1 MPPAEA
7 ASIVNPMRHPRI
19 IAPFP
24 VSRRLL
30 LIVWPFLAIVV
41 LLVLLGI
48 GSVDIMSSVRAYV
61 GGESLWSKA
70 QKNAAFYLHNYA
82 RTRSPDDYRRFTEAI
97 AVPLGDRVARE
108 ELEKPAA
115 DLSIARQGFAAGKN
129 HADDIPGMIRLFR
142 VFRRVSYI
150 DQAIAIWAEADR
162 NITELVAAAGELHQL
177 IDAGAD
183 PAQLRPVLARIDDI
197 NANLTPLE
205 DAFSSTLGHASR
217 VAQWV
222 LAVVTLFAA
231 ISLVLL
237 GILLSRRMLRESEA
251 FENALQF
258 SQERFALA
266 VIGSN
271 DGLWD
276 WNVVTGEMYLSPR
289 AKELA
294 GYVDD
299 DVENT
304 PAAFLALLHPD
315 DRHGAVEA
323 IRAHLRE
330 DRAYDLEFRCLAK
343 SGEYRWFRARGRSVR
358 NAQGRAERMAGSV
371 SDITDRKL
379 AEAQLFGEKERAQVT
394 LESIGD
400 AVITTDVQGLIDY
413 LNPVAEMLTG
423 WRTGEARGQSLQ
435 VVCQTLDESTR
446 KALPNPV
453 EVVLREGSSIKVPA
467 NVLLLRRDGTEIA
480 INESAAPIRDRAGAI
495 AGVVLVL
502 HDVRREREYAT
513 QLSYQASHDALTGL
527 INRREFEHRLSLA
540 LASAR
545 ELGRHHAMM
554 YLDLD
559 QFKVVNDTSGHAAG
573 DELMRQISMLLQE
586 QLREG
591 DTLARLG
598 GDEFGVLLENCPAE
612 HAVRIAD
619 ELRQTVT
626 DFHFVWHTRSF
637 TIGVSIGLVNITD
650 GAMTL
655 ADVLSAGDAA
665 CYVAKEKGRNRVQ
678 VYHAKDSELAVRHG
692 EMEWVARIRG
702 ALDADR
708 FCLYSQEIVA
718 VNDPDRPAVLFEL
731 LVRMLDER
739 GQLVPPMAFIPAAER
754 YSLMPAVDRWVI
766 HTAFTTIASV
776 QVQTGLP
783 ATYMINLS
791 GASIGDERFLDFIR
805 DELSRTGIAGSRICF
820 EITETTAIANLGK
833 AAHFMAEL
841 RALGCRFSLDDFGA
855 GMSSFGYLKHLPVD
869 FLKID
874 GSFVTDMLSDPIDSA
889 MVEAIN
895 RIGHVMGKQTIAE
908 FVETD
913 LILASLR
920 RIGVDYAQ
928 GFGIARP
935 EPFLASNPQRRA
947 SAASG

>member
-1 MPPAEA
+1 
-7 ASIVNPMRHPRI
+7 MRHPRI
-19 IAPFP
+19 INRFP
-24 VSRRLL
+24 ISRRLL

-41 LLVLLGI
+41 MLVLLGI
-48 GSVDIMSSVRAYV
+48 GSVDILSSVRAYV

-70 QKNAAFYLHNYA
+70 QKDATFYLHNYA
-82 RTRSPDDYRRFTEAI
+82 RTRSPEAYQRFREAI
-97 AVPLGDRVARE
+97 AVPLGDRAARE
-108 ELEKPAA
+108 ELEKPVP
-115 DLSIARQGFAAGKN
+115 DLAVARQGLAAGRN

-142 VFRRVSYI
+142 VFRNVSYM
-150 DQAIAIWAEADR
+150 DRAIAIWAEADR
-162 NITELVAAAGELHQL
+162 KIAELVAAAGELRLL
-177 IDAGAD
+177 IEANAES
-183 PAQLRPVLARIDDI
+183 AQLRPVLDRIDGI
-197 NANLTPLE
+197 NRDLTPLE
-205 DAFSSTLGHASR
+205 DAFSYTLGQASR
-217 VAQWV
+217 VAQV
-222 LAVVTLFAA
+222 MLVIVTLSAA
-231 ISLVLL
+231 ISLALL
-237 GILLSRRMLRESEA
+237 GVMLSRRMLRESEA
-251 FENALQF
+251 FENALQL
-258 SQERFALA
+258 SEERFALA

-276 WNVVTGEMYLSPR
+276 WNVNTGEMYLSPR
-289 AKELA
+289 SKELA
-294 GYVDD
+294 GYADNE
-299 DVENT
+299 VENT

-315 DRHGAVEA
+315 DRAGAVEA
-323 IRAHLRE
+323 LRAHLR
-330 DRAYDLEFRCLAK
+330 DDSTYDLEFRCLAK
-343 SGEYRWFRARGRSVR
+343 SGQYRWFRARGRSVR
-358 NAQGRAERMAGSV
+358 NAKGWAERMAGSV
-371 SDITDRKL
+371 SDVTDRKL
-379 AEAQLFGEKERAQVT
+379 AEAQLFAEKERAQVT

-400 AVITTDVQGLIDY
+400 AVITTDVNGLIDY
-413 LNPVAEMLTG
+413 LNPVAEALTG
-423 WRTGEARGQSLQ
+423 WRAFEARGQSLH
-435 VVCQTLDESTR
+435 VVCETLDETTR
-446 KALPNPV
+446 KRLANPV
-453 EVVLREGSSIKVPA
+453 EVVLRAGSSIKVPA

-495 AGVVLVL
+495 VGVVLVL

-540 LASAR
+540 LTSAR
-545 ELGRHHAMM
+545 EQGRHHAMM

-559 QFKVVNDTSGHAAG
+559 QFKLVNDTSGHAAG

-586 QLREG
+586 RLREG

-598 GDEFGVLLENCPAE
+598 GDEFGVLLENCAPE
-612 HAVRIAD
+612 HATRIAD

-626 DFHFVWHTRSF
+626 DFHFVWHARTF
-637 TIGVSIGLVNITD
+637 TIGVSIGLVSIAD

-665 CYVAKEKGRNRVQ
+665 CYMAKEKGRNRVQ

-692 EMEWVARIRG
+692 EMEWVARIHG
-702 ALDADR
+702 ALDSGR

-718 VNDPDRPAVLFEL
+718 VNDPDRPSALFEL
-731 LVRMLDER
+731 LVRMVDER

-766 HTAFTTIASV
+766 RTAFTTIASV
-776 QVQTGLP
+776 QARTDP
-783 ATYMINLS
+783 ATIYMINLS

-805 DELSRTGIAGSRICF
+805 DEFASSGIAGASVCF
-820 EITETTAIANLGK
+820 EITETAAIANLGK
-833 AAHFMAEL
+833 AAHFIAEL

-874 GSFVTDMLSDPIDSA
+874 GSFVADMLSDPIDSA

-908 FVETD
+908 FVESD
-913 LILASLR
+913 LILAGLR

-935 EPFLASNPQRRA
+935 EPFLAGDRQRRA
-947 SAASG
+947 SAGSK

>member
-1 MPPAEA
+1 MLD
-7 ASIVNPMRHPRI
+7 RLRL
-19 IAPFP
+19 
-24 VSRRLL
+24 SRRLI
-30 LIVWPFLAIVV
+30 LIVWPFLAIVL
-41 LLVLLGI
+41 LLVLLAV
-48 GSVDIMSSVRAYV
+48 GSVDILSSVRAYV

-70 QKNAAFYLHNYA
+70 QKDAVNYLNSYA
-82 RTRSPDDYRRFTEAI
+82 RTRAPEDYRRFEEAI
-97 AVPLGDRVARE
+97 AVPLGDRIARE
-108 ELEKPAA
+108 ELEKAEPDLDAA
-115 DLSIARQGFAAGKN
+115 RRGFVVGRN
-129 HADDIPGMIRLFR
+129 HLNDIDGMIRLFR
-142 VFRRVSYI
+142 GFRNVSYI
-150 DQAIAIWAEADR
+150 DRAIVVWAKADAD
-162 NITELVAAAGELHQL
+162 ITELVAAAGELNR
-177 IDAGAD
+177 IIESGTDD
-183 PAQLRPVLARIDDI
+183 PARLHAVLLRIDEL
-197 NANLTPLE
+197 NATLTPLE
-205 DAFSSTLGHASR
+205 DAFSYTLGQASR
-217 VAQWV
+217 LAQSV
-222 LAVVTLFAA
+222 LIVVTLLAA
-231 ISLVLL
+231 GSLVLL
-237 GILLSRRMLRESEA
+237 GTVLSRRMLRESDTFEA
-251 FENALQF
+251 ALRF
-258 SQERFALA
+258 SEERFALA

-276 WNVVTGEMYLSPR
+276 WNVRTGEMYLSPR

-294 GYVDD
+294 GYTDH
-299 DVENT
+299 ELQNT
-304 PAAFLALLHPD
+304 PDAFLALLHPD
-315 DRHGAVEA
+315 DRAHAVDA
-323 IRAHLRE
+323 IRAHLR
-330 DRAYDLEFRCLAK
+330 DDTAYDLEFRALTK
-343 SGEYRWFRARGRSVR
+343 GGEYRWFRARGRSVR
-358 NAQGRAERMAGSV
+358 NAQGWAVRMAGSV

-379 AEAQLFGEKERAQVT
+379 ADAQLYAEKERAQVT

-400 AVITTDVQGLIDY
+400 AVITTDVRGLIDY
-413 LNPVAEMLTG
+413 MNPVAEALSG
-423 WRTGEARGQSLQ
+423 WRSAEARGTALQ
-435 VVCQTLDESTR
+435 IVCRTLDEATR
-446 KALPNPV
+446 SALPSPV
-453 EVVLREGSSIKVPA
+453 EAVLQEGSSTKVAA

-495 AGVVLVL
+495 TGVVLVL

-545 ELGRHHAMM
+545 ELGRQHAMM

-559 QFKVVNDTSGHAAG
+559 QFKLVNDTSGHAAG

-586 QLREG
+586 RLREG

-598 GDEFGVLLENCPAE
+598 GDEFGVLLENCSPE
-612 HAVRIAD
+612 HAARIAD

-626 DFHFVWHTRSF
+626 DFHFVWHTRTF
-637 TIGVSIGLVNITD
+637 TIGVSIGLVAIPD

-678 VYHAKDSELAVRHG
+678 LYHPKDSELAMRHG
-692 EMEWVARIRG
+692 EMEWVARIHG
-702 ALDADR
+702 ALDTDR

-718 VNDPDRPAVLFEL
+718 VDDPQRPAQMFEL
-731 LVRMLDER
+731 LVRMVDEH
-739 GQLVPPMAFIPAAER
+739 GELVPPMAFIPAAER

-766 HTAFTTIASV
+766 RTAFSTIAGMQS
-776 QVQTGLP
+776 P
-783 ATYMINLS
+783 RNAARMYMINLS

-805 DELSRTGIAGSRICF
+805 EEFDNAGIAGAAVCL

-833 AAHFMAEL
+833 AVHFISEL

-874 GSFVTDMLSDPIDSA
+874 GSFVTDMLIDPIDSA

-895 RIGHVMGKQTIAE
+895 RIGHVMGKRTIAE
-908 FVETD
+908 FVEND

-928 GFGIARP
+928 GYGIARP
-935 EPFLASNPQRRA
+935 QAFRAVGARRRVG
-947 SAASG
+947 AA

>member
-1 MPPAEA
+1 
-7 ASIVNPMRHPRI
+7 MRYPRI
-19 IAPFP
+19 TARFR
-24 VSRRLL
+24 VSHRLL
-30 LIVWPFLAIVV
+30 LIIWPFLAIVA
-41 LLVLLGI
+41 LLVLLGV
-48 GSVDIMSSVRAYV
+48 GSVDILSSVRAYV

-70 QKNAAFYLHNYA
+70 QKDAVYYLNNYA
-82 RTRSPDDYRRFTEAI
+82 RTRSPDDYRRFTETI
-97 AVPLGDRVARE
+97 VVPLGDRVARE
-108 ELEKPAA
+108 ELEKAA
-115 DLSIARQGFAAGKN
+115 PDFDAVRQGFVAGRN

-142 VFRRVSYI
+142 GFRNISYI
-150 DQAIAIWAEADR
+150 DKVIAIWAEADR
-162 NITELVAAAGELHQL
+162 NITELVAAAGELHRL
-177 IDAGAD
+177 IGVDADA
-183 PAQLRPVLARIDDI
+183 AQLRPALERIDEI

-205 DAFSSTLGHASR
+205 DAFSYTLGQASR
-217 VAQWV
+217 VAQMV
-222 LAVVTLFAA
+222 LVAVTLVAA
-231 ISLVLL
+231 VGLVLL
-237 GILLSRRMLRESEA
+237 GIALSRRMLRESDA
-251 FENALQF
+251 FESALQF
-258 SQERFALA
+258 SEERFALA

-276 WNVVTGEMYLSPR
+276 WNVQTGEMYLSPR
-289 AKELA
+289 TKELA
-294 GYVDD
+294 GYADD
-299 DVENT
+299 EIQNT
-304 PAAFLALLHPD
+304 PGAFLDLLHPE
-315 DRHGAVEA
+315 DRPGAEDA
-323 IRAHLRE
+323 IRAHLRD
-330 DRAYDLEFRCLAK
+330 DRAYDMEFRCLAK
-343 SGEYRWFRARGRSVR
+343 SGEYRWLRARGRSVR
-358 NAQGRAERMAGSV
+358 NAQGWAVRMAGSV
-371 SDITDRKL
+371 TDITERKL
-379 AEAQLFGEKERAQVT
+379 ADAQLYAEKERAQVT

-400 AVITTDVQGLIDY
+400 AVITTDVGGLIDY
-413 LNPVAEMLTG
+413 LNPVAEALTG
-423 WRTGEARGQSLQ
+423 WRTTEALGQSLQ
-435 VVCQTLDESTR
+435 IVCRTLDETTR
-446 KALPNPV
+446 KPLSNPV
-453 EVVLREGSSIKVPA
+453 DVVLREGASIKVAA

-480 INESAAPIRDRAGAI
+480 INESAAPIRNRAGAI

-527 INRREFEHRLSLA
+527 INRREFEHRLGRA

-545 ELGRHHAMM
+545 ESGRQHAMM

-559 QFKVVNDTSGHAAG
+559 QFKLVNDTSGHAAG
-573 DELMRQISMLLQE
+573 DELMRQVSMLLQE
-586 QLREG
+586 RLREG

-612 HAVRIAD
+612 HAARIAD

-626 DFHFVWHTRSF
+626 EFHFVWHARSF
-637 TIGVSIGLVNITD
+637 TIGVSIGLVNIAD

-655 ADVLSAGDAA
+655 ADVLSAGDSA

-692 EMEWVARIRG
+692 EMEWVARIHG
-702 ALDADR
+702 ALEADR

-718 VNDPDRPAVLFEL
+718 VNNPDHPAVLFEL
-731 LVRMLDER
+731 LVRMVDER

-754 YSLMPAVDRWVI
+754 YSLMPAIDRWVI
-766 HTAFTTIASV
+766 HTAFSTIASTRAR
-776 QVQTGLP
+776 TGAP

-805 DELSRTGIAGSRICF
+805 DEFQRTGIAVNNVCF

-833 AAHFMAEL
+833 AARFFAEL
-841 RALGCRFSLDDFGA
+841 RGLGCRFSLDDFGA

-874 GSFVTDMLSDPIDSA
+874 GSFVTDMLVDPIDSA

-935 EPFLASNPQRRA
+935 LPFVADDGRRRL
-947 SAASG
+947 SAGSG

>member
-1 MPPAEA
+1 M
-7 ASIVNPMRHPRI
+7 
-19 IAPFP
+19 

-48 GSVDIMSSVRAYV
+48 GSVDILSSVRAYV
-61 GGESLWSKA
+61 SGESLWSKA
-70 QKNAAFYLHNYA
+70 QKDAAYYLNNYA
-82 RTRSPDDYRRFTEAI
+82 RSRSPEEYQRFQEAI
-97 AVPLGDRVARE
+97 AVPLGDRIARE
-108 ELEKPAA
+108 ELEKPAP
-115 DLSIARQGFAAGKN
+115 DLDVARHGFVVGRN

-142 VFRRVSYI
+142 AFRNVSYI

-162 NITELVAAAGELHQL
+162 NIGELVAAADELHRL
-177 IDAGAD
+177 IGLGAGAD
-183 PAQLRPVLARIDDI
+183 QLHPVLVRIDQV
-197 NANLTPLE
+197 NATLTPLE
-205 DAFSSTLGHASR
+205 DAFSYTLGKASR
-217 VAQWV
+217 VAQ
-222 LAVVTLFAA
+222 LALVAVTTSAA

-237 GILLSRRMLRESEA
+237 GIVLSRRMLRESDA
-251 FENALQF
+251 FEDALRF
-258 SQERFALA
+258 SEERFTLA

-276 WNVVTGEMYLSPR
+276 WNVLTNEMYFSPR
-289 AKELA
+289 TKELV
-294 GYVDD
+294 GYADH
-299 DVENT
+299 EIQNT
-304 PAAFLALLHPD
+304 PGAFHALLHPD
-315 DRHGAVEA
+315 DRDGAIAA
-323 IRAHLRE
+323 IRAHLRR
-330 DRAYDLEFRCLAK
+330 DRPYDLEFRCLAK
-343 SGEYRWFRARGRSVR
+343 TGEYRWLRARGRSVR
-358 NAQGRAERMAGSV
+358 NGRGRAVRMAGSV
-371 SDITDRKL
+371 TDVTDRKL
-379 AEAQLFGEKERAQVT
+379 ADAQLFAEKERAQVT

-400 AVITTDVQGLIDY
+400 AVITTDVDGLIEY
-413 LNPVAEMLTG
+413 LNPLAETLTG

-435 VVCQTLDESTR
+435 VVCQTLDETTR
-446 KALPNPV
+446 KPLPNPV
-453 EVVLREGSSIKVPA
+453 EVVLRERVSIKVPA

-480 INESAAPIRDRAGAI
+480 INETAAPIRDRAGAI

-527 INRREFEHRLSLA
+527 INRREFEHRLGLA

-559 QFKVVNDTSGHAAG
+559 QFKLVNDTSGHAAG
-573 DELMRQISMLLQE
+573 DELMRQISMVLQE
-586 QLREG
+586 RLREG

-598 GDEFGVLLENCPAE
+598 GDEFGVLLENCQAE
-612 HAVRIAD
+612 HAARIAD

-626 DFHFVWHTRSF
+626 DFHFVWHARAF
-637 TIGVSIGLVNITD
+637 TIGVSIGLVNIAD

-678 VYHAKDSELAVRHG
+678 VYHAKDSEVAVRHG
-692 EMEWVARIRG
+692 EMEWVARIHG
-702 ALDADR
+702 ALDANR
-708 FCLYSQEIVA
+708 FCLYSQEIIA
-718 VNDPDRPAVLFEL
+718 VDDPDRPATLFEL
-731 LVRMLDER
+731 LVRMVDER

-766 HTAFTTIASV
+766 HTAFATICGMQAR
-776 QVQTGLP
+776 TGAI
-783 ATYMINLS
+783 ATYMINIS

-805 DELSRTGIAGSRICF
+805 EELSRARIAGSDICF
-820 EITETTAIANLGK
+820 EITETAAIANLGK
-833 AAHFMAEL
+833 AAHFIGEL
-841 RALGCRFSLDDFGA
+841 RAVGCRFSLDDFGA

-874 GSFVTDMLSDPIDSA
+874 GSFVTDMLVDPIDSA

-895 RIGHVMGKQTIAE
+895 RIGHVMSKQTIAE
-908 FVETD
+908 FVEND
-913 LILASLR
+913 RILASLR

-935 EPFLASNPQRRA
+935 KPFLVGDERQRAR
-947 SAASG
+947 AASD

>member
-1 MPPAEA
+1 
-7 ASIVNPMRHPRI
+7 MRVPHVITRF
-19 IAPFP
+19 PF
-24 VSRRLL
+24 SRRLL

-41 LLVLLGI
+41 LLVLLAI
-48 GSVDIMSSVRAYV
+48 GSVDILSSVRAYV
-61 GGESLWSKA
+61 GGEGLWSKA
-70 QKNAAFYLHNYA
+70 QKDAVYHLNNYA
-82 RTRSPDDYRRFTEAI
+82 RTRSAEDYRRFEDAI
-97 AVPLGDRVARE
+97 AVPLGDRIARE
-108 ELEKPAA
+108 ELEKPAP
-115 DLSIARQGFAAGKN
+115 DLEAAQRGFAVGRN
-129 HADDIPGMIRLFR
+129 HAEDIPGMIRLFR
-142 VFRRVSYI
+142 VFRKVTYI

-162 NITELVAAAGELHQL
+162 NISELVAAAGELHRL
-177 IDAGAD
+177 IGLGVD
-183 PAQLRPVLARIDDI
+183 PAQLRPVRERIDEINDI
-197 NANLTPLE
+197 LTPLE
-205 DAFSSTLGHASR
+205 DAFSYTLGQASR
-217 VAQWV
+217 AAQLLLV
-222 LAVVTLFAA
+222 VVTLAAA

-237 GILLSRRMLRESEA
+237 GVILSRRMLRESEA
-251 FENALQF
+251 FENALQL
-258 SQERFALA
+258 SEERFALA

-276 WNVVTGEMYLSPR
+276 WNVADGEMYLSPR
-289 AKELA
+289 TKELA
-294 GYVDD
+294 GYADD
-299 DVENT
+299 EIPNT
-304 PAAFLALLHPD
+304 PGAFLDLLHPD
-315 DRHGAVEA
+315 DRLRAVEA
-323 IRAHLRE
+323 IRAHLRD
-330 DRAYDLEFRCLAK
+330 DRAYDVEFRCLAK
-343 SGEYRWFRARGRSVR
+343 TGEYRWFRARGRSVR
-358 NAQGRAERMAGSV
+358 NAQGRAVRMAGSV

-379 AEAQLFGEKERAQVT
+379 AEAQLFAEKERAQVT

-400 AVITTDVQGLIDY
+400 AVITTDIDGLVDY
-413 LNPVAEMLTG
+413 LNPVAEALTG
-423 WRTGEARGQSLQ
+423 WRTAEARGRSLQ
-435 VVCQTLDESTR
+435 VVCQTLDETTR
-446 KALPNPV
+446 QRLPNPV
-453 EVVLREGSSIKVPA
+453 EVVLRERASIKVPA
-467 NVLLLRRDGTEIA
+467 NVLLLRRDGSEIA

-545 ELGRHHAMM
+545 DLGRHHAMM

-586 QLREG
+586 RLREG

-626 DFHFVWHTRSF
+626 DFHFVWHARAF
-637 TIGVSIGLVNITD
+637 TIGVSIGLVNIVD

-655 ADVLSAGDAA
+655 AEVLSAGDAA

-692 EMEWVARIRG
+692 EMEWVARIHG
-702 ALDADR
+702 ALDTDR
-708 FCLYSQEIVA
+708 FCLCSQEIVA
-718 VNDPDRPAVLFEL
+718 VNDPERPAVLFEL
-731 LVRMLDER
+731 LVRMVDEH
-739 GQLVPPMAFIPAAER
+739 GELVPPMAFIPAAER
-754 YSLMPAVDRWVI
+754 YGLMPAVDRWVI
-766 HTAFTTIASV
+766 RTAFKTIGSV
-776 QVQTGLP
+776 QAQTGSA

-805 DELSRTGIAGSRICF
+805 DEQARAGIAGSSVCF
-820 EITETTAIANLGK
+820 EITETAAIANLGK
-833 AAHFMAEL
+833 AAHFIGEL

-874 GSFVTDMLSDPIDSA
+874 GSFVTDMLVDPIDSA

-908 FVETD
+908 FVESD

-928 GFGIARP
+928 GFAIARP
-935 EPFLASNPQRRA
+935 QPFVAGDVRRRA
-947 SAASG
+947 SLG